1 MKKMKKL
8 LAGMLGAVFMGT
20 AVFATAYASEPAA
33 VPEPK
38 NGAYTGE
45 IHFLNGDGSGNR
57 SICDPIFA
65 HEADV
70 ILTDEE
76 AEITFYVAYPVP
88 NFPQA
93 GADGTIKDVVLTA
106 DGKDYEAKSDITSK
120 EEKIFDTAGVMFGIS
135 AGDRLSTQALTV
147 AVPRDVLADLDK
159 GTVSVSAYVNVVMNS
174 TQSFYMQ
181 VTDLQPAGE
190 DVPSS
195 DSYTKNG
202 TFHIDQFGEYDINAA
217 VTVTDGK
224 ISNVDITGDHFGG
237 TYGEVNKGKLASAVN
252 GMLEGFIGLRDDD
265 AQAIADLD
273 TVSGATYSSNGI
285 KSAVANALGLDI
297 GSEQPA
303 DVPEQVPE
311 AGIYR
316 VTAAVR
322 SDVVDHSLVQGD
334 TAEAMLTV
342 DENGQM
348 RLSFDLVSGTDQEPL
363 YVLGFNGYY
372 EGNDRLGKLS
382 MDGVAI
388 ETAQSQDYE
397 VVTKVDMP
405 LSGLSQYYY
414 ANGYLYV
421 PAMSNLNGEISGIHF
436 ENGRFNVDM
445 IITMYWD
452 TLEKLADIPEQ
463 TGDSGQE
470 AEPGQPGDVQDPGEN
485 DKGESGDQAL
495 ENHGDGLTNVSK
507 DAGGDHQEDL
517 SEAVSGGDV
526 SGVKTA
532 DETNAL
538 GYAALAILAAGCGSA
553 AAVWRRRQ
561 KI

>member
-1 MKKMKKL
+1 
-8 LAGMLGAVFMGT
+8 MGS
-20 AVFATAYASEPAA
+20 ARE
-33 VPEPK
+33 
-38 NGAYTGE
+38 TG
-45 IHFLNGDGSGNR
+45 
-57 SICDPIFA
+57 
-65 HEADV
+65 
-70 ILTDEE
+70 
-76 AEITFYVAYPVP
+76 
-88 NFPQA
+88 
-93 GADGTIKDVVLTA
+93 
-106 DGKDYEAKSDITSK
+106 
-120 EEKIFDTAGVMFGIS
+120 
-135 AGDRLSTQALTV
+135 LSTQALTV

-159 GTVSVSAYVNVVMNS
+159 GIVSVSAYVNVVMNS

-405 LSGLSQYYY
+405 
-414 ANGYLYV
+414 
-421 PAMSNLNGEISGIHF
+421 F
-436 ENGRFNVDM
+436 
-445 IITMYWD
+445 
-452 TLEKLADIPEQ
+452 
-463 TGDSGQE
+463 
-470 AEPGQPGDVQDPGEN
+470 PG
-485 DKGESGDQAL
+485 
-495 ENHGDGLTNVSK
+495 
-507 DAGGDHQEDL
+507 
-517 SEAVSGGDV
+517 
-526 SGVKTA
+526 
-532 DETNAL
+532 
-538 GYAALAILAAGCGSA
+538 
-553 AAVWRRRQ
+553 
-561 KI
+561 